1 MPIRRWKA
9 GLFALTLL
17 FAQAAITAQP
27 LETTT
32 AEYRELPR
40 EYMLDGVVEAIHQAT
55 VSSQTSGRVEEILFD
70 VDDFVEQGT
79 LIIRLRDSEQK
90 ARLAKA
96 QADLKEARARLDE
109 AQEAFDRTKQV
120 FAKKLISKSRMDEA
134 EAGLKAAKAR
144 REAAEAGLRQAREQ
158 LDYTQVRA
166 PYSGIVTKRHVELG
180 ETANPGQPLMSGISL
195 NELRV
200 KVDVP
205 QSLINGIR
213 ESGQARVLLSPQA
226 QESVDAIKV
235 TIFPTADS
243 GPNTFKVRLDL
254 PPGTPGFF
262 PGMFVKAGFT
272 VGTQRQLLVP
282 TSSVVY
288 RSEVTGVYV
297 VGTDGRISLRQ
308 IRTGHETAD
317 HMMEVLAGLEEGE
330 QVALD
335 PVAAGIT
342 LKQQQGGHK

>member
-1 MPIRRWKA
+1 MPICRWKA
-9 GLFALTLL
+9 GLFALALL
-17 FAQAAITAQP
+17 FAQATVNAQTPETA
-27 LETTT
+27 T

-40 EYMLDGVVEAIHQAT
+40 EYILDGVVEAIHQAT

-70 VDDFVEQGT
+70 VDDFVEQGK

-96 QADLKEARARLDE
+96 EADLKEARARLDE
-109 AQEAFDRTKQV
+109 AQEAWERTKQIYQRKLV
-120 FAKKLISKSRMDEA
+120 AKSQMDQA
-134 EAGLKAAKAR
+134 DAALKAAKAR
-144 REAAEAGLRQAREQ
+144 REAAEAGLRQAKEQ
-158 LDYTQVRA
+158 LDYTQIRA

-180 ETANPGQPLMSGISL
+180 ETAQSGQPLMSGISL
-195 NELRV
+195 HELRV
-200 KVDVP
+200 SVNVP
-205 QSLINGIR
+205 QSLIKGIR
-213 ESGQARVLLSPQA
+213 ESSQARVFLNTRTDD
-226 QESVDAIKV
+226 SVAAAKI
-235 TIFPTADS
+235 TIFPIADS

-254 PPGTPGFF
+254 PPGTADFF

-297 VGTDGRISLRQ
+297 MGADGQLTLRQ
-308 IRTGHETAD
+308 IRIGHATAD
-317 HMMEVLAGLEEGE
+317 GMLEVLSGLEEGE

-335 PVAAGIT
+335 PVAAGVA
-342 LKQQQGGHK
+342 LKAQQGSRK